1 MRIDL
6 KVLKGFKVLLYFQI
20 IHVIKHIIYTKLMH
34 NLIVYDIYAE
44 IRYDTAM
51 SFTLAF
57 ILLVTVRFI
66 LIYFILIAFPS
77 YLTFV
82 TKVFA

>member
-1 MRIDL
+1 
-6 KVLKGFKVLLYFQI
+6 
-20 IHVIKHIIYTKLMH
+20 MH